1 MPFLIILGIIA
12 MICLISILRVPN
24 QCKQMQDLISCACVL
39 CFLALMIG
47 AWWVRITETP
57 DFQYV
62 PAEYIAENETS
73 TYFGT
78 EDGNIFYVDRIPLID
93 KNILY
98 LLGMDT
104 KGTSDVTDDE
114 ILTVWRLCE

>member
-1 MPFLIILGIIA
+1 MLFLVILGIIA
-12 MICLISILRVPN
+12 TIFLICMLRQPN
-24 QCKQMQDLISCACVL
+24 QSKQMQDFISCVCVW
-39 CFLALMIG
+39 CVLALMIG
-47 AWWVRITETP
+47 SWLVGIMETP

-78 EDGNIFYVDRIPLID
+78 EDGNIFYIDRMPLID
-93 KNILY
+93 RNVPY

-104 KGTSDVTDDE
+104 KGTSDVTDDI
-114 ILTVWRLCE
+114 ILTVWALCE

>member
-1 MPFLIILGIIA
+1 MK
-12 MICLISILRVPN
+12 CLFVFS
-24 QCKQMQDLISCACVL
+24 A
-39 CFLALMIG
+39 ALMICILCG
-47 AWWVRITETP
+47 IRKAITDESKDLLCITCVWAVLVLVLLAHHIGETRVK

-62 PAEYIAENETS
+62 PAEYIAENSTA

-78 EDGNIFYVDRIPLID
+78 EDGNIFYVDRMPLID
-93 KNILY
+93 KDVPY

>member
-1 MPFLIILGIIA
+1 MGFVLILGVVSTVFLLC
-12 MICLISILRVPN
+12 MLRKSKNDGMKDFIC
-24 QCKQMQDLISCACVL
+24 CV
-39 CFLALMIG
+39 CVWCVTCLMFVAWVIG
-47 AWWVRITETP
+47 KTQTP

-62 PAEYIAENETS
+62 PAEYIAENSTS

-78 EDGNIFYVDRIPLID
+78 EDGNIFWIQNEFHYPEHVP
-93 KNILY
+93 Y

-104 KGTSDVTDDE
+104 KGTSDVSDDE

>member
-1 MPFLIILGIIA
+1 MPLLLILGVISTVFFLSMLRISKA
-12 MICLISILRVPN
+12 KGMKDFICAVCVWFVSLLMFVSWFVGKN
-24 QCKQMQDLISCACVL
+24 Q
-39 CFLALMIG
+39 
-47 AWWVRITETP
+47 TP

-78 EDGNIFYVDRIPLID
+78 EDGNIFYVDRMPLID
-93 KNILY
+93 KDVPY

>member
-1 MPFLIILGIIA
+1 MT
-12 MICLISILRVPN
+12 CLFVFS
-24 QCKQMQDLISCACVL
+24 A
-39 CFLALMIG
+39 ALMICILCG
-47 AWWVRITETP
+47 IRKATTDESKDLLCITCVWAVLVLVLLAHHIGETRVK

-62 PAEYIAENETS
+62 PAEYIAENSTS

-78 EDGNIFYVDRIPLID
+78 EDGNIFWVQNEFHYPEYVP
-93 KNILY
+93 Y

>member
-1 MPFLIILGIIA
+1 MPFLAILGIIV
-12 MICLISILRVPN
+12 SIFLLCMLRRPN
-24 QCKQMQDLISCACVL
+24 QSKQMQDFISCAFVWCV
-39 CFLALMIG
+39 LALMIG
-47 AWWVRITETP
+47 SWLVGLMETP
-57 DFQYV
+57 YVQYV

-78 EDGNIFYVDRIPLID
+78 EDGNIFYVDRMSLID
-93 KNILY
+93 RNVPY

-104 KGTSDVTDDE
+104 KGTSDVKDDE

>member
-1 MPFLIILGIIA
+1 MPLIIVVFGLAIAVLLVVLILEDLAEYRLLAAILLGV
-12 MICLISILRVPN
+12 LIVALSLGCCYVGTTLCPN
-24 QCKQMQDLISCACVL
+24 I
-39 CFLALMIG
+39 
-47 AWWVRITETP
+47 
-57 DFQYV
+57 QYI
-62 PAEYIAENETS
+62 PAEYVAENETS

-78 EDGNIFYVDRIPLID
+78 EDGNIFYVDRMPLID
-93 KNILY
+93 KDVPY

>member
-1 MPFLIILGIIA
+1 MPFLAILGIIA
-12 MICLISILRVPN
+12 TIFLICMLRQPN
-24 QCKQMQDLISCACVL
+24 QSKQMQDFISCACVL
-39 CFLALMIG
+39 CVWALMIDSWLVG
-47 AWWVRITETP
+47 LMETP

-62 PAEYIAENETS
+62 PAEYIAENSTS

-78 EDGNIFYVDRIPLID
+78 EDGNIFYVDRMPLID
-93 KNILY
+93 KEVPY

-104 KGTSDVTDDE
+104 NGTPNVKDDE

>member
-1 MPFLIILGIIA
+1 MPFLVILGIIA

-78 EDGNIFYVDRIPLID
+78 EDGNIFWVQNEFHYPEYVP
-93 KNILY
+93 Y

-104 KGTSDVTDDE
+104 KGTSDVKDDE
-114 ILTVWRLCE
+114 ILTVWGLCE